1 MLSPVRVHTLALA
14 IKRRFMG
21 AGHDPYPSCPGDI
34 QLSPSSRHVYDYDAA
49 PLHLAWQNSG
59 GADAG
64 QWQQVARAKLAE
76 LTGYSNPGQ
85 SAEARHEQKHELA
98 DNLIRKSCYLHA
110 GTAHDIPVHL
120 IFDPALSGPLPVMIC
135 LQGTNSGVHLSW
147 AEVRLPAD
155 VERIARGSQNALQAA
170 ARGYVAVAVEQSCFG
185 TPAAPCAVPGVVA
198 AIPARGGVLTS
209 WTTGPG
215 SWRDDFSAR
224 RERSLAKRSGNPC
237 IDAANHALLLG
248 RTLLGER
255 ASDVSA
261 VVNWLHGGAHG
272 LALDLSRLYIMGNSS
287 GGSTAL
293 YSSALDLRIQAALV
307 GGSTGFLR
315 DSICRRGDASGQ
327 NVVPGILNWLEMDDI
342 VALSAPRPMLLFAGR
357 EDHIWPYAGAEAVA
371 ESARAV
377 YHALGAADRL
387 RTAAAEGGH
396 SYHPDVA
403 WPAFEALMAEGG

>member
-185 TPAAPCAVPGVVA
+185 E
-198 AIPARGGVLTS
+198 
-209 WTTGPG
+209 
-215 SWRDDFSAR
+215 R